1 MEGLPRLVPPWT
13 LCSGGSPEERGC
25 ASSAGKVVEPRERAG
40 WGGLTP
46 GGLCGNNV
54 LQARK
59 MGRSSGAGHFP
70 QLKKR
75 RAGEQKAA
83 AADPVESPGPPG
95 LPDCSPGPRALPQKD
110 LWTYS
115 SHRPCT
121 PTAKWGR
128 WGLTSTSR
136 CFPHLGHP
144 WKSRAVGDTLPG
156 PSPKAASA
164 VHPCSNAPGGPHH
177 LQEKIH

>member
-13 LCSGGSPEERGC
+13 LRSGGGPEERGC
-25 ASSAGKVVEPRERAG
+25 ASSAGKVVEPREQAG

-46 GGLCGNNV
+46 GGSV
-54 LQARK
+54 AIMFSRQE
-59 MGRSSGAGHFP
+59 MGSSSGAGHFP

-95 LPDCSPGPRALPQKD
+95 FPDHSPGPRALPQKD
-110 LWTYS
+110 VWTYS

-121 PTAKWGR
+121 LTTKWGH

-136 CFPHLGHP
+136 CFPHRGHP

-156 PSPKAASA
+156 PSPKPASA
-164 VHPCSNAPGGPHH
+164 VHRCSNAPGGPCH
-177 LQEKIH
+177 LQEEIH